1 MFKAVDFQYDNKV
14 SSDFSLK
21 IINFGGTGANS
32 DTIGIPLQIEDE
44 KIKRNPKP
52 FFYGVETTPNLTF
65 KLQLGYI
72 PDNGRGQH
80 QNYLNRGELGTI
92 IKWLAKREYKEFKIL
107 DSDYSN
113 IVYKCMFQN
122 FKQIEIGNFPYAIEV
137 DVICDRPYGY
147 RKQTIVKQVSGSNTF
162 NLQNLG
168 FDNNYI
174 LPEIEITNGNITPN
188 VTITNITDSN
198 NAFTFTGLDNNEV
211 VYVNNQRQE
220 IISSTGLNRNS
231 LFNFNWFRLTPDYY
245 NSISV
250 TGTCSVTFRFEFP
263 MPV

>member
-1 MFKAVDFQYDNKV
+1 MFKVMDFQYDNK
-14 SSDFSLK
+14 SSLDFNLK
-21 IINFGGTGANS
+21 ILNFGGGDKS
-32 DTIGIPLQIEDE
+32 DSIGIPLTIEDT

-52 FFYGVETTPNLTF
+52 FFFGVETVPNLSFSLT
-65 KLQLGYI
+65 LVYLNE
-72 PDNGRGQH
+72 NGKSSNE
-80 QNYLNRGELGTI
+80 NYLNRGELGTI
-92 IKWLAKREYKEFKIL
+92 IKWLSKREYKEFRIL

-113 IVYKCMFQN
+113 IIYKCMFQN
-122 FKQIEIGNFPYAIEV
+122 FRQVEIGNVPYAIEV

-147 RKQTIVKQVSGSNTF
+147 RKQSITKAVSGSSTF
-162 NLQNLG
+162 NLQNIG
-168 FDNNYI
+168 FANAFVY
-174 LPEIEITNGNITPN
+174 PEVEITNGVITPN
-188 VTITNITDSN
+188 VTITNITDDN